1 MKKLYVLFLA
11 IVLTFVFAVP
21 VFALENIFGGY
32 WRTRAYTEKDYSGD
46 SSKAQDIQQVDT
58 RTRLF
63 YTAKFNDNF
72 KFVNKFEMDA
82 VWGGDPDG
90 YGDIGA
96 DGIKFEV
103 KNSYADFTL
112 GQVNLKIGTQG
123 IVLNRGFLFDDD
135 FSGAVVTYNM
145 SKDIAI
151 PFIWIKTYE
160 GGMGDDMNDEDVDF
174 YAINPSIKAGG
185 ATIAPLFMWTASE
198 DSVGYTDNADY
209 DKWNVY
215 YFGGDV
221 DLKAGPADVWFTGL
235 YEFGTIEGFGGN
247 DDLDV
252 SAYLL
257 AAGFSADV
265 EALNVHGQAF
275 YVSGDEDGGDDGDIE
290 AFFVPAGQSYDWAA
304 IMGGN
309 GIFDNQNSAGSP
321 GATPSNVM
329 AVQLGAT
336 VKPMPKLSLTGDLWW
351 AQLVEDNANGDSD
364 LGTEIDIT
372 ATYSIMDN
380 LNLDVVAAYLMAGD
394 ATSSDGNNTDDPMLL
409 GTRISLSF

>member
-32 WRTRAYTEKDYSGD
+32 WRTRAYMEKDYTGDDSGD
-46 SSKAQDIQQVDT
+46 ADIQKVDT

-72 KFVNKFEMDA
+72 KFVNKFEFNTT
-82 VWGGDPDG
+82 WGDDNG
-90 YGDIGA
+90 GDIGA
-96 DGIKFEV
+96 DGDTFVV
-103 KNSYADFTL
+103 KNSYADFNL
-112 GQVNLKIGTQG
+112 GQTNLKLGIQG

-135 FSGAVVTYNM
+135 FSGAVVTYNV

-151 PFIWIKTYE
+151 PFVWMKAYE
-160 GGMGDDMNDEDVDF
+160 GGYGDDANDEDLDF
-174 YAINPSIKAGG
+174 YAIYPQLKLGS
-185 ATIAPLFMWTASE
+185 ATVAPIFMWTNS
-198 DSVGYTDNADY
+198 DDVSVYGTPALANY
-209 DKWNVY
+209 DKWNIY
-215 YFGGDV
+215 FFGGDV
-221 DLKAGPADVWFTGL
+221 DVKAGPADLWFTGL
-235 YEFGTIEGFGGN
+235 YEFGTIEGKGATE
-247 DDLDV
+247 DLDL

-265 EALNVHGQAF
+265 NALNVHGQAF
-275 YVSGDEDGGDDGDIE
+275 YASGDEDGGDDGDIE
-290 AFFVPAGQSYDWAA
+290 AFFVPEGQSYDWAA

-309 GIFDNQNSAGSP
+309 GIFDNQNSNGSC
-321 GATPSNVM
+321 GSTPSNVM
-329 AVQLGAT
+329 AAQLGAT
-336 VKPMPKLSLTGDLWW
+336 VKPMPKLSLTADLWW
-351 AQLVEDNANGDSD
+351 AQLAEDNVNGDKD
-364 LGTEIDIT
+364 LGTEIDLT

-394 ATSSDGNNTDDPMLL
+394 ATTGDVSNDEDPMLL

>member
-11 IVLTFVFAVP
+11 IVLTFVFTVP

-46 SSKAQDIQQVDT
+46 SSKALDIQQVDT

-72 KFVNKFEMDA
+72 KFVNKFEFNNT
-82 VWGGDPDG
+82 WGDQDG
-90 YGDIGA
+90 GDIGA
-96 DGIKFEV
+96 DATDIFRV
-103 KNSYADFTL
+103 KNSYADFTV

-123 IVLNRGFLFDDD
+123 ITLNRGFLFDDD
-135 FSGAVVTYNM
+135 FSGAVVTYNV

-151 PFIWIKTYE
+151 PFVWMKAYE
-160 GGMGDDMNDEDVDF
+160 GGQGRDMNDEDVDF
-174 YAINPSIKAGG
+174 YAIYPQIKAGG
-185 ATIAPLFMWTASE
+185 ATIAPIFLWTTSK
-198 DSVGYTDNADY
+198 DSVGFTGEAAY

-221 DLKAGPADVWFTGL
+221 DAKAGPADVWFTGL
-235 YEFGTIEGFGGN
+235 YEFGTIKGFGATDN
-247 DDLDV
+247 VDV

-275 YVSGDEDGGDDGDIE
+275 YVSGDSDDTDNDYE

-309 GIFDNQNSAGSP
+309 GIFDNQNSVGSP

-351 AQLVEDNANGDSD
+351 AQLAEDNAYGDKD
-364 LGTEIDIT
+364 LGTEIDLT